1 MITKK
6 SNLEKNKKGGIGIIK
21 KALKHRGS
29 PSFFIA
35 STLAFTLSSNH
46 LFATSRWVTPASDTA
61 FWNNCLSTSACPS
74 TNQGKNVMFI
84 FMNVSGANGVGVY
97 NTEKLLLFQIRPP
110 VYSLSFSDANFERRH
125 FDLGDKS
132 MIFDFGSQDI
142 SSERKFTVTA
152 GYKFV
157 GNIEIDNT
165 GNNPAET
172 NATAQNITTK
182 GVFDGRFTS
191 GMEGNILI
199 QNQGTN
205 TFALAM
211 NMNSAAKPGS
221 IILGQNNSAFTTFRF
236 NPADIFPRSPGVVES
251 QVVIYANLYRYQ
263 TNNESSGLG
272 IATVNFSGDGVFQ
285 GNIGGVHD
293 NINPNAKAYNVYF
306 SNGAVMKGNIIT
318 GTPSSGKDY
327 VQKIVSFGSGN
338 VTRQAVITS
347 VSPYTTNASTVW
359 LEGNIISYGI
369 GGTTTAGNFSQ
380 KQGGNIVAFQTGTM
394 KGNIEARHLSN
405 ASPGYNQVQFLQDGV
420 VYEGNITASG
430 GENVLFFGR
439 KESKTVGSSSSGGI
453 TPAASGNGT
462 ADNGKLQTIFTGNG
476 DTFKGN
482 LLAENGGKNTMTFY
496 KNGKIEGSTGIV
508 QITANN
514 ASNTIELRNGGS
526 ITNAR
531 ILSQEGG
538 KNSIGFSTS
547 DGGASSASQT
557 GGSTG
562 TGSTT
567 PNSKFDAISSGN
579 NSSTTIL
586 LQTPMTLDANITY
599 GGHFA
604 GNSYVYD
611 GSNNTVTL
619 FFANKRSEGTTAPST
634 TPSNNASQTRAASQ
648 ASNTSPVN
656 STSSTTE
663 LAASFKDGISLQ
675 LQDKS
680 INLDGKDGTYSTS
693 FISTAMSHGLGANS
707 TTPLHVRVI
716 KSGDANNVN
725 NSITLSGIAVG
736 SVSALSS
743 SDATNPAA
751 INSTY
756 TINLQNKSIFLGSF
770 SKDLQNSH
778 TKVNLVL
785 EHNAKFIADSSTQLE
800 NLTIQAA
807 TFDKNDSA
815 TPTLLQNNTV
825 VDVASGGGSNNITR
839 EGNTFYLLSIGKD
852 PTNIA
857 QATGGASNT
866 SQTGGSTTPNNALGA
881 NGLSGS
887 NALFKVYVNTN
898 ANQGSNGSNNGSGAA
913 LNNQHSSNG
922 SGLYGYIYSDRVIV
936 HNVKNSASGNTITR
950 STGGSTS
957 TATSIT
963 PLTEYLQILAS
974 GNVSSIKYHGGGTET
989 KGNIGVATVRND
1001 ASGKALVDFKT
1012 IGTIVGFD
1020 ALDTK
1025 LIAIKTDAYGKVKN
1039 NGLIGASGAGASGG
1053 TSGGGIHGNDYT
1065 TYFLQSGVS
1074 GTSRA
1079 NQLAS
1084 ATALASNYY
1093 LYLANINSLNK
1104 RLGELRNNPHANGV
1118 WIRLFNGMQTTTF
1131 ALQTKSIYTTLQGG
1145 YDYAFGSEGA
1155 NDYLGFAI
1163 SYANAGMDSL
1173 MRAQAFNH
1181 AQKGIKSSS
1190 GNAFEIAL
1198 YNSYV
1203 QDGATRGTNFKNG
1216 LYSDSIIKLSFL
1228 ANKIKLAGN
1237 NNTPS
1242 VNNFGFTFSQ
1252 EIGYRFLLGENQEW
1266 YITPQGELTLG
1277 YLNQSN
1283 LKQVLGSHYLSGVQ
1297 TSIFTLQGRIGSSFG
1312 YRFYQFTADKNY
1324 YPEIYLGLY
1333 GVGNYIGG
1341 GDITLI
1347 SNLGSVNALRTLG
1360 STGRFLFNLG
1370 TNFTI
1375 KDNHRVYFDF
1385 ERSFGGRII
1394 VDYQFNIG
1402 YRYSFGENKK
1412 YASLAGSISQTI
1424 KRDEKKQNKEE
1435 ITE

>member
-1 MITKK
+1 MQKFSNYKKIFQPFITNTFVF
-6 SNLEKNKKGGIGIIK
+6 SLASSFGNAADGASQITVTVDNPAAEKQTAAVSGSGGNATFLFTNGAGSLVQDGATSAGVGTATGTNIVVNIANTINTFSVTG
-21 KALKHRGS
+21 KALTGGS
-29 PSFFIA
+29 
-35 STLAFTLSSNH
+35 
-46 LFATSRWVTPASDTA
+46 
-61 FWNNCLSTSACPS
+61 
-74 TNQGKNVMFI
+74 G
-84 FMNVSGANGVGVY
+84 GVGSAG
-97 NTEKLLLFQIRPP
+97 KP
-110 VYSLSFSDANFERRH
+110 VNLT
-125 FDLGDKS
+125 
-132 MIFDFGSQDI
+132 FDFGDI
-142 SSERKFTVTA
+142 SGSQKTLNLNIGSTGA
-152 GYKFV
+152 GQA
-157 GNIEIDNT
+157 NALT
-165 GNNPAET
+165 GNVNVIGGGGSNLQKG
-172 NATAQNITTK
+172 NAGTTFNANFDKAIVTGNITTRR
-182 GVFDGRFTS
+182 GAS
-191 GMEGNILI
+191 GAGANHITFSNTGANQATVVLRGNILNFGGI
-199 QNQGTN
+199 
-205 TFALAM
+205 
-211 NMNSAAKPGS
+211 
-221 IILGQNNSAFTTFRF
+221 NN
-236 NPADIFPRSPGVVES
+236 
-251 QVVIYANLYRYQ
+251 
-263 TNNESSGLG
+263 
-272 IATVNFSGDGVFQ
+272 
-285 GNIGGVHD
+285 
-293 NINPNAKAYNVYF
+293 
-306 SNGAVMKGNIIT
+306 
-318 GTPSSGKDY
+318 
-327 VQKIVSFGSGN
+327 VSFD
-338 VTRQAVITS
+338 Q
-347 VSPYTTNASTVW
+347 
-359 LEGNIISYGI
+359 
-369 GGTTTAGNFSQ
+369 
-380 KQGGNIVAFQTGTM
+380 GTM

-557 GGSTG
+557 GGST
-562 TGSTT
+562 T

-648 ASNTSPVN
+648 ISNTSPVN

-693 FISTAMSHGLGANS
+693 FISTAMAHGLGANS
-707 TTPLHVRVI
+707 TTPLHVHVI

-725 NSITLSGIAVG
+725 NSITLSGVAVG

-857 QATGGASNT
+857 QATGGASSA
-866 SQTGGSTTPNNALGA
+866 SQTGSTGGSTPTGSTTPNNALGA

-887 NALFKVYVNTN
+887 NALFRVYVNTN

-1039 NGLIGASGAGASGG
+1039 NGLSGAGASGG

-1203 QDGATRGTNFKNG
+1203 QDGATRSTNFKNG